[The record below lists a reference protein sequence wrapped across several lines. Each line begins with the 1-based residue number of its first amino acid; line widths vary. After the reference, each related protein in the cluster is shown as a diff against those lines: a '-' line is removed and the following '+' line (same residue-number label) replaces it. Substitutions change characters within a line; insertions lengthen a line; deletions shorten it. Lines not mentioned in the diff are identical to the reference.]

1 MKSDQEHIFI
11 KQEADAYFERNYAEE
26 IKHESPNHSVI
37 KMMKMINLPKKSFFI
52 DLGGGAGTVAAGIT
66 KLNPDWNGT
75 VLEPSKKAIKAG
87 SVKFPWLSFIYGS
100 LTKKNDMPNKV
111 YDLAIISMVFS
122 WIDRSLLSQAI
133 ANIDNLVKPNG
144 YIIIRDF
151 YAPYPRA
158 NNYHHKNGL
167 FTYKQDYTLPFKA
180 LNIYTEL
187 YKQSGH
193 TSHSSDYDEND
204 PYDLWTTNSILRK
217 DLTGKYIKKQKK

>member
-1 MKSDQEHIFI
+1 MIKS
-11 KQEADAYFERNYAEE
+11 K
-26 IKHESPNHSVI
+26 
-37 KMMKMINLPKKSFFI
+37 
-52 DLGGGAGTVAAGIT
+52 
-66 KLNPDWNGT
+66 W
-75 VLEPSKKAIKAG
+75 
-87 SVKFPWLSFIYGS
+87 
-100 LTKKNDMPNKV
+100 
-111 YDLAIISMVFS
+111 
-122 WIDRSLLSQAI
+122 SQAI